1 MEAVVEVAVEVP
13 PQEVQL
19 LDLQQQAQ
27 VPVTQ
32 LLDQQQLAQVL
43 VEPQEPSEFDAEC
56 TPGVE
61 GGGRSWGRAGR
72 GCSRCQ
78 ADNRPNLEDSRVL
91 EELLQV
97 STGAR
102 LLNVDKRRSDRSRGR
117 CCSAKHRRGVT

>member
-1 MEAVVEVAVEVP
+1 VEAVVEVAVEVP

-56 TPGVE
+56 TPRVE
-61 GGGRSWGRAGR
+61 GGRPELGEGRPGLQPVPGRQPAQPGGQQGPR
-72 GCSRCQ
+72 RAPPGEHGGAAARRRQ
-78 ADNRPNLEDSRVL
+78 ATERP
-91 EELLQV
+91 Q
-97 STGAR
+97 
-102 LLNVDKRRSDRSRGR
+102 
-117 CCSAKHRRGVT
+117 

>member
-1 MEAVVEVAVEVP
+1 VEAVVEVAVEVP

-43 VEPQEPSEFDAEC
+43 VEPQEPSESDAEC

-61 GGGRSWGRAGR
+61 EGRPELGEGRPVPGRQPAQPGGQQGPRRAPPGEHGGAAAQR
-72 GCSRCQ
+72 RQ
-78 ADNRPNLEDSRVL
+78 ATERP
-91 EELLQV
+91 Q
-97 STGAR
+97 
-102 LLNVDKRRSDRSRGR
+102 
-117 CCSAKHRRGVT
+117 

>member
-1 MEAVVEVAVEVP
+1 MEVAVEVP

-43 VEPQEPSEFDAEC
+43 VEPQEPSEFDTEC

-61 GGGRSWGRAGR
+61 EGRPELGEGRPGLQPVPGRQPAQPGGQQG
-72 GCSRCQ
+72 
-78 ADNRPNLEDSRVL
+78 P
-91 EELLQV
+91 
-97 STGAR
+97 
-102 LLNVDKRRSDRSRGR
+102 
-117 CCSAKHRRGVT
+117 RRGPGEHGGAAAQRRQATERPQ

>member
-1 MEAVVEVAVEVP
+1 MEVAVEVP

-32 LLDQQQLAQVL
+32 LLDQQQVAQVL

-72 GCSRCQ
+72 GCSRC
-78 ADNRPNLEDSRVL
+78 RPTTGPTWRTAGSSKSSSR
-91 EELLQV
+91 
-97 STGAR
+97 
-102 LLNVDKRRSDRSRGR
+102 
-117 CCSAKHRRGVT
+117 

>member
-1 MEAVVEVAVEVP
+1 VEVAVEVP

-61 GGGRSWGRAGR
+61 GGAAGA
-72 GCSRCQ
+72 GGGP
-78 ADNRPNLEDSRVL
+78 AGAAA
-91 EELLQV
+91 
-97 STGAR
+97 GAR
-102 LLNVDKRRSDRSRGR
+102 PTTGPTWRTAGSSKSSSR
-117 CCSAKHRRGVT
+117 